1 MAQLPTF
8 LGDSSEG
15 WHRIRVGIAGLA
27 VILLIIGLASAMVER
42 LGLDRTAQTVQQDKS
57 IKANDEPMSE
67 LGVAPAPAEDK
78 TKLAA
83 TPNTQAPAPAAQ

>member
-15 WHRIRVGIAGLA
+15 WHRIRVGVAGLA

-42 LGLDRTAQTVQQDKS
+42 LGLDRAAQTAPQGQSSKS
-57 IKANDEPMSE
+57 NDEPMSD
-67 LGVAPAPAEDK
+67 LGVAPASAEDK
-78 TKLAA
+78 TKVVAS
-83 TPNTQAPAPAAQ
+83 PNAQVPAPAAQ

>member
-15 WHRIRVGIAGLA
+15 WHRIRVGVAGLA

-42 LGLDRTAQTVQQDKS
+42 LGLDRTAQTAPQDQTSKS
-57 IKANDEPMSE
+57 NDEPMSE
-67 LGVAPAPAEDK
+67 LGVAPASAEDK
-78 TKLAA
+78 TNVTAP
-83 TPNTQAPAPAAQ
+83 PNAQAPAPTTQ

>member
-15 WHRIRVGIAGLA
+15 WHRIRVGVAGLA
-27 VILLIIGLASAMVER
+27 AILLIIGLASAMVER
-42 LGLDRTAQTVQQDKS
+42 LGLDRAAETTPQDKS
-57 IKANDEPMSE
+57 SKANDEPMSE

-78 TKLAA
+78 TKAA
-83 TPNTQAPAPAAQ
+83 VPPNSQVPTAQ